1 MAAIPNPALTSS
13 INGMLLIKS
22 SRQSGD
28 APTPLQL
35 RKIYPRPNS
44 VQSVLSSLSAS
55 PFINKFTRVI
65 SAKFL
70 IVLVS
75 FVMNELKLSRFRLRG
90 PVYPIGL
97 WPIGTRLATREIS
110 MINALSSSV
119 GGADVLAYLRY

>member
-1 MAAIPNPALTSS
+1 M
-13 INGMLLIKS
+13 
-22 SRQSGD
+22 
-28 APTPLQL
+28 PLQL